1 MIFRFDVQLATDLFA
16 GTLNSDLITG
26 FFGTGRLEDD
36 WSRSSSG
43 ILELD
48 YSGYGIGTSTST

>member
-26 FFGTGRLEDD
+26 FFGTGRLKMTGPDRVRGS
-36 WSRSSSG
+36 WNSFTPG
-43 ILELD
+43 K
-48 YSGYGIGTSTST
+48 GY